1 MCLLSSVW
9 ENEKERRIVN
19 NEKER
24 KKKVHRMKTIAWKLM
39 KCYPNTRIILPS
51 IPDKF
56 P

>member
-24 KKKVHRMKTIAWKLM
+24 EKKYTE
-39 KCYPNTRIILPS
+39 
-51 IPDKF
+51 
-56 P
+56 

>member
-24 KKKVHRMKTIAWKLM
+24 KKKVYRMKT
-39 KCYPNTRIILPS
+39 LPG
-51 IPDKF
+51 D
-56 P
+56 